1 MVAQRLSKQKVT
13 VTDPAT
19 RQAHNRYQQR
29 VFKKNVDFF
38 KKSIPEDVQR
48 RTAEIVA
55 AAELEPGDR
64 VLDVGTG
71 IGVLIPHIQR
81 FGVRDIIGCDLSEP
95 MLAEARRRYPEVKF
109 WCGDIVDFPETL
121 GLFDAIFFNAVFGN
135 MWDQRETLKVSAG
148 RLTQSGRIII
158 SHPMGAAFAEKLAAE
173 DPRMVPHPLPSKDR
187 VTELTRDLPLD
198 VQIFRNDTD
207 LYLCVLNKREN
218 LQGS

>member
-1 MVAQRLSKQKVT
+1 MVTQSLSKQKVT

-29 VFKKNVDFF
+29 VFEKNVDFF
-38 KKSIPEDVQR
+38 KKSIPEDVNR
-48 RTAEIVA
+48 RTAGIVA
-55 AAELEPGDR
+55 AADLRPGHR

-81 FGVRDIIGCDLSEP
+81 FGVRDIIGCDLSQP
-95 MLAEARRRYPEVKF
+95 MLAEARRRYPEVQF
-109 WCGDIVDFPETL
+109 WCGDVIDFPQAS
-121 GLFDAIFFNAVFGN
+121 GPFDTIFFNAVFGN

-148 RLTQSGRIII
+148 LLNQNGRIII
-158 SHPMGAAFAEKLAAE
+158 SHPMGAAFADKLAAE

-187 VTELTRDLPLD
+187 VAELTCDLPLH
-198 VQIFRNDTD
+198 VQGFRDEKD

-218 LQGS
+218 FQGS